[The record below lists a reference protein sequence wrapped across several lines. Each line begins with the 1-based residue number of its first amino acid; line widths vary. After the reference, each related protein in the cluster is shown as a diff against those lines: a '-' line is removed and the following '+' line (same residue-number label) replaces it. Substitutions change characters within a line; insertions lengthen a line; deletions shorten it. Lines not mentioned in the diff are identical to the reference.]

1 MGADFIDRCWVNLV
15 HNLKR
20 NKMEEIKKLRFAE
33 PDFLGWEFNI
43 DLLMTLKAKSEE
55 EVELEQI
62 QSLLIAL
69 CDDEIKAFEL

>member
-1 MGADFIDRCWVNLV
+1 
-15 HNLKR
+15 
-20 NKMEEIKKLRFAE
+20 MEEIKKLRFAE